1 MPSNRDR
8 VRESLAQSAA
18 PPALRRGAG
27 VTLSTD
33 PTNDVQ
39 TPESVNAITQERA
52 KAEMPERTSRGF
64 AIRTDLVK
72 ALKRVALDDDK
83 KLYEV
88 LEEAVEQ
95 YLVRRG
101 GNAGNT

>member
-8 VRESLAQSAA
+8 VRDGLAQSAT

-27 VTLSTD
+27 MTLSTD
-33 PTNDVQ
+33 THNDAE
-39 TPESVNAITQERA
+39 TPKSANAITQESA
-52 KAEMPERTSRGF
+52 MAEGPERTSRGF

-95 YLVRRG
+95 YLDSRG